1 MKLNLYREIG
11 YEDDGVTGFQ
21 CLCCKEKFGMR
32 HGKIS
37 FCPAC
42 GAQITLVETR
52 PAGTP
57 RWAWDRFGKNIPEHI
72 ERRLWERKR
81 VKLLPEWQL
90 QSRTK
95 WKGEDWH
102 DWNCEWIMGEDTAH
116 GAYEVLKRKREDI
129 DQDDDNWLIIEY
141 RVVIHK

>member
-32 HGKIS
+32 HGKIR

-42 GAQITLVETR
+42 GEQITLVETR

-57 RWAWDRFGKNIPEHI
+57 RWAYERYGTEIPEHI
-72 ERRLWERKR
+72 QSRMWCPKR
-81 VKLLPEWQL
+81 VQLLPEWEL

-95 WKGEDWH
+95 WKGEDWGEWKNE
-102 DWNCEWIMGEDTAH
+102 WNMGNDTAH
-116 GAYEVLKRKREDI
+116 GAYDDLKRKRDTI
-129 DQDDDNWLIIEY
+129 DHDDDNWLMLEY
-141 RVVIHK
+141 RVVIRK